1 VSTKIS
7 INIKIPNK
15 KTIYNK
21 IVLMRVIKLTE
32 SDLTRIVNRVI
43 REQEEESEKEEN
55 LLLALR
61 SFAKGKLDRDDLY
74 VMDKDIEF
82 IDVKRPLGQSL
93 ITIKFDNKSDFL
105 EAIGLHEDDMWFRD
119 MIMSSYS
126 HYEFND
132 SYTIEEDFKEGYIFE
147 YDLNEENF
155 DTLKSIAKMVLPN
168 EKVDFEDDEYRRKL
182 HRLLLDIFPNQ
193 IDYIL
198 NDYQAEKDYE
208 MNAVAREAI
217 KSEFDDKLDEIGV
230 EIGGRNDNE
239 VTITL
244 ADLFSESLQ
253 LNLFNENARDMIT
266 RIISNKLG
274 SNVGGWHENSYEFRD
289 ENKFD
294 KESFNRGVER
304 QFEKIVEIIEEK
316 NESEYTVKDYLD
328 FRNRVEAKFK
338 IKTWYE
344 TPKDKD
350 IIFSIKEFNPANMT
364 VKLSIKDRGTQLIKD
379 IEMNEETFVQFLYQP
394 SLFKLE
400 DMY

>member
-1 VSTKIS
+1 
-7 INIKIPNK
+7 
-15 KTIYNK
+15 
-21 IVLMRVIKLTE
+21 MRVIKLTE
-32 SDLTRIVNRVI
+32 SDLTRIVNRVLK
-43 REQEEESEKEEN
+43 EQTEEPMKEEN

-61 SFAKGKLDRDDLY
+61 NFAKGKLDRDDLY
-74 VMDKDIEF
+74 AIDKNIEF

-93 ITIKFDNKSDFL
+93 ITIKFDHKSDLL
-105 EAIGLHEDDMWFRD
+105 EAIGLNENDMWFRD

-147 YDLNEENF
+147 YDLTEENL

-168 EKVDFEDDEYRRKL
+168 EQVNLDDNEYRQKL
-182 HRLLLDIFPNQ
+182 HRLLLDVFPNQ

-198 NDYQAEKDYE
+198 SDYQTEKDYE
-208 MNAVAREAI
+208 MSAVAREII

-230 EIGGRNDNE
+230 EIGGRNDDE
-239 VTITL
+239 VTVTL

-253 LNLFNENARDMIT
+253 LNLFSEKARDMVIK
-266 RIISNKLG
+266 IISNKLG
-274 SNVGGWHENSYEFRD
+274 GNVGGWYENSYEFRD
-289 ENKFD
+289 DSQFD

-304 QFEKIVEIIEEK
+304 QFEKIIDTIEERS
-316 NESEYTVKDYLD
+316 EGEYTVKNYLD
-328 FRNRVEAKFK
+328 FRNRVENKFK
-338 IKTWYE
+338 IQTWYE
-344 TPKDKD
+344 TPKDKN

-364 VKLSIKDRGTQLIKD
+364 VKLTIKDRGTKLLKD
-379 IEMNEETFVQFLYQP
+379 IEMGEETFVQFLYQP